1 MKRKYHCL
9 SNSSNNNNKY
19 LREKRI
25 DILYIRTI
33 IYCEKSLFSN
43 ENHAHISLKRKKKE
57 REKIIHICTNKLCT
71 AINNRNSFHLKD
83 YYFSS
88 KDREDCLKKN
98 LSLPSRW
105 EKDIRVFCYE
115 PNFLKFSS
123 SYVIDCDVCSHTV
136 ETNINN
142 VVSLII
148 IFLI

>member
-25 DILYIRTI
+25 DILYIHTI

-88 KDREDCLKKN
+88 KDREDCLNKIYHCLVDEKKTYGSFVTN
-98 LSLPSRW
+98 QIFS
-105 EKDIRVFCYE
+105 
-115 PNFLKFSS
+115 NFPRAM
-123 SYVIDCDVCSHTV
+123 
-136 ETNINN
+136 
-142 VVSLII
+142 SLIVM
-148 IFLI
+148 FAHTL

>member
-25 DILYIRTI
+25 DILYIHTI

-43 ENHAHISLKRKKKE
+43 ENHAHISLKRKKK

-71 AINNRNSFHLKD
+71 AINNRNFFHLKD
-83 YYFSS
+83 YFSS

-123 SYVIDCDVCSHTV
+123 NRAI
-136 ETNINN
+136 
-142 VVSLII
+142 SLILWCL
-148 IFLI
+148 FTYYRNK